1 MSNLLQLESVN
12 KEFEQFKLQNITF
25 TLPAGTIM
33 GLIGE
38 NGAGKTTIMK
48 LILGLQQKDS
58 GQIKILGYALEELP
72 LSEKAKIGLVLDE
85 FPYSETF
92 NCREVGMIMSKI
104 YQNWDNK
111 VFENFCTRFDLSDKK
126 VLKTYSKGMKM
137 KLQLAVA
144 LSHQAKLLI
153 LDEATSGLDPVAREE
168 ILDLLLE
175 FIQDEQ
181 CSVLMSS
188 HIISDL
194 EKVCDYITYIHQ
206 GKIVFSEEKDL
217 LCEEYGIVR
226 GNKNMTAELPVEA
239 VVGVRQH
246 QFGEEAL
253 VWRAKLPQG
262 FSVEPASIED
272 VMIYYNR
279 RKEG

>member
-1 MSNLLQLESVN
+1 MLH
-12 KEFEQFKLQNITF
+12 
-25 TLPAGTIM
+25 PA
-33 GLIGE
+33 
-38 NGAGKTTIMK
+38 
-48 LILGLQQKDS
+48 QQH
-58 GQIKILGYALEELP
+58 
-72 LSEKAKIGLVLDE
+72 
-85 FPYSETF
+85 
-92 NCREVGMIMSKI
+92 N
-104 YQNWDNK
+104 
-111 VFENFCTRFDLSDKK
+111 
-126 VLKTYSKGMKM
+126 
-137 KLQLAVA
+137 
-144 LSHQAKLLI
+144 HQAKLLI

-217 LCEEYGIVR
+217 LREEYGIVR
-226 GNKNMTAELPVEA
+226 GNKNMTAELPAEA

>member
-1 MSNLLQLESVN
+1 MSNLLQLTGVS
-12 KEFEQFKLQNITF
+12 KEFEQFKLQDIDF
-25 TLPAGTIM
+25 SLPAGTIM

-38 NGAGKTTIMK
+38 NGAGKTTIIK
-48 LILGLQQKDS
+48 LILGLQQKDG
-58 GQIKILGYALEELP
+58 GQISVLGYAPENLP
-72 LSEKAKIGLVLDE
+72 LTEKARIGLVLDD
-85 FPYSETF
+85 FPFPETF
-92 NCREVGMIMSKI
+92 NSREVEMIMRNI
-104 YQNWDNK
+104 YPNWDEK
-111 VFENFCTRFDLSDKK
+111 VFLDLCTRFALPSKK
-126 VLKTYSKGMKM
+126 ALKTYSKGMKM

-175 FIQDEQ
+175 FIQDES

-206 GKIVFSEEKDL
+206 GKIIFSEEKDFL
-217 LCEEYGIVR
+217 REEYGVLR
-226 GNKNMTAELPVEA
+226 GAKNMTAELPADA
-239 VVGVRQH
+239 VIGIRQH

-253 VWRAKLPQG
+253 VWRAKMPHGAAL
-262 FSVEPASIED
+262 EPASLED
-272 VMIYYNR
+272 IMIYYNK